1 MDGARIARYDL
12 AQISN
17 LANIDALQKEMIH
30 KAKTLKT
37 QLSTNPG
44 LKPVFKQYL
53 KHVRDRRASVN
64 DIIQYMSSLLISLN
78 SIPLTEN
85 ADEEKMHSDQNVI
98 VYEINRLKEILAELN
113 TVKDVSDDD
122 DASDDNNN

>member
-1 MDGARIARYDL
+1 MDGALIARYDL

-37 QLSTNPG
+37 QLATNPG

-53 KHVRDRRASVN
+53 KHVRDRRANVN

-78 SIPLTEN
+78 SIPLPEN

-113 TVKDVSDDD
+113 TVKDASDDD